1 MLVLGLCKSCSG
13 CGWCWLVVIIVAV
26 IVMVVAVG
34 RRNCCWAVEDIVV
47 VLAFSVKPMSDGCL
61 GQRESCYSC

>member
-26 IVMVVAVG
+26 ADKG

-47 VLAFSVKPMSDGCL
+47 VLAFYRTPISGVIAL
-61 GQRESCYSC
+61 